1 MFIKSQPLKRP
12 SRISAI
18 LCDIIGRYQDSRFKG
33 DTMPKVIAFLV
44 LSIGILCTSVF
55 ADQIRLKNGDRLTGS
70 IIKSDKDSLSMKTE
84 LAGEVKVQW
93 EALEGISS
101 NQPLYVTLRDGQTIV
116 GIVTTTDGKIEIQT
130 TEAGK
135 VTINKEGIQLIRSKE
150 EQTAYQA
157 EIDRLRHPKLSDFW
171 SGLVD
176 AGFSATRGNADTS
189 TFNLGAQAS
198 RTTPR
203 DRLSVYAAS
212 LLAKN
217 KDKTTGETVTTA
229 KAIRGGLRYDFNL
242 SERLFAFALSDLE
255 HDKFQQLDL
264 RLVLGGG
271 LGFHAKKTERTRLD
285 LFAGGSLNQEYF
297 STGLSRKS
305 GEALLGEEISTKV
318 SKSTSLTERLVFY
331 PNLNNPGEFRTTL
344 DATAV
349 TRLSTLLSWQFTL
362 SDRYLSNPIPGVKK
376 NDVLFTTGLRLT
388 FGRKAL

>member
-1 MFIKSQPLKRP
+1 
-12 SRISAI
+12 
-18 LCDIIGRYQDSRFKG
+18 
-33 DTMPKVIAFLV
+33 MPKVIAFLV
-44 LSIGILCTSVF
+44 LSVGILCTTVF

-84 LAGEVKVQW
+84 FAGEVKVQW
-93 EALEGISS
+93 ETVEGISS
-101 NQPLYVTLRDGQTIV
+101 TQPLYIALKDGQTIV
-116 GIVTTTDGKIEIQT
+116 GIVKTIDGKIEIQT

-135 VTINKEGIQLIRSKE
+135 VTINKEAIQLIRSKE

-176 AGFSATRGNADTS
+176 AGFSATRGNADTT
-189 TFNLGAQAS
+189 TFNLGMQAA

-203 DRLSVYAAS
+203 DRLGVYAAS

-305 GEALLGEEISTKV
+305 GEGLLGEEIYTKV
-318 SKSTSLTERLVFY
+318 SKRSSLTDTLVFY
-331 PNLNNPGEFRTTL
+331 PNLSNPGEFRTTL

-388 FGRKAL
+388 FGRKGL

>member
-1 MFIKSQPLKRP
+1 MR
-12 SRISAI
+12 
-18 LCDIIGRYQDSRFKG
+18 
-33 DTMPKVIAFLV
+33 KVIAFLAVFIEV
-44 LSIGILCTSVF
+44 LSTNAF
-55 ADQIRLKNGDRLTGS
+55 ADQIRLKNGDRLTGT

-84 LAGEVKVQW
+84 FAGEVKVLW
-93 EALEGISS
+93 EALEAISS
-101 NQPLYVTLRDGQTIV
+101 NQPLYMTLKDGQTIV
-116 GIVTTTDGKIEIQT
+116 GIVATTDGKIEVQT

-135 VTINKEGIQLIRSKE
+135 VTITKEAIQLIRSKE
-150 EQTAYQA
+150 EQSAYQA

-176 AGFSATRGNADTS
+176 AGFSATRGNADTT
-189 TFNLGAQAS
+189 TFNLGMQAA
-198 RTTPR
+198 RITPR
-203 DRLSVYAAS
+203 DRLGVYAAS

-242 SERLFAFALSDLE
+242 SDKLFAFALSDLE
-255 HDKFQQLDL
+255 HDRFQQLDL

-297 STGLSRKS
+297 SNGLSRKS
-305 GEALLGEEISTKV
+305 GEALLGEEISTRF
-318 SKSTSLTERLVFY
+318 SKSTSLTERLVFF
-331 PNLNNPGEFRTTL
+331 PNLSELGEYRTTF

-349 TRLSTLLSWQFTL
+349 TRLSTLLSWQLTL

-376 NDVLFTTGLRLT
+376 NDVLLTTGLRLT
-388 FGRKAL
+388 FGGKGR

>member
-1 MFIKSQPLKRP
+1 
-12 SRISAI
+12 
-18 LCDIIGRYQDSRFKG
+18 
-33 DTMPKVIAFLV
+33 MPKVVAYLV
-44 LSIGILCTSVF
+44 LSIGILCTSAF
-55 ADQIRLKNGDRLTGS
+55 ADEIRLKNGDRLTGS

-101 NQPLYVTLRDGQTIV
+101 NQPLYLTLKDGQTIV

-135 VTINKEGIQLIRSKE
+135 VTIKKEAIQLIRSKE

-176 AGFSATRGNADTS
+176 AGFSATRGNADTT
-189 TFNLGAQAS
+189 TFNLGMQAA

-203 DRLSVYAAS
+203 DRLGVYAAS

-217 KDKTTGETVTTA
+217 KDKTTDETVTTA
-229 KAIRGGLRYDFNL
+229 KAIRGGLRYDFDL

-271 LGFHAKKTERTRLD
+271 LGFHARKTDRTRLD

-297 STGLSRKS
+297 TTGLSRKS

-331 PNLNNPGEFRTTL
+331 PNLSNPGAFRTTL

-349 TRLSTLLSWQFTL
+349 TRLSTLLSWQCTL

-388 FGRKAL
+388 FGRKGL